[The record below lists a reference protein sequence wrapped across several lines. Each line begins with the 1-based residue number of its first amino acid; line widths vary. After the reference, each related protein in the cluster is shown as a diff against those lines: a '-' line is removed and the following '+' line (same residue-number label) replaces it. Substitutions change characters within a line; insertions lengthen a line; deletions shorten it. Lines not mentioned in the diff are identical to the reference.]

1 MLTNFLIPFSWQ
13 CVPGYSCNRTVSIL
27 LSVLIFFDGVNSL
40 SKPLLC
46 LSLSPAYC
54 LLVSL
59 SLVFPLF
66 FRTLSCLLQRRR
78 GYRIRWR
85 LSKLPSRTMKP
96 VTRSFAEFAVDL
108 EWLKVRRF
116 SDYIFKKIIII
127 TIFILIFLRR
137 CMSTASADV
146 ILIRAYMVSF
156 YLYL

>member
-1 MLTNFLIPFSWQ
+1 MRYEQWIISHITFQFNYYITSRLNNFPIGIMLTNFLIPFSWQ

-27 LSVLIFFDGVNSL
+27 LSVLIFFDGVNSS

-85 LSKLPSRTMKP
+85 LSKLLQRTLKP

-108 EWLKVRRF
+108 E
-116 SDYIFKKIIII
+116 
-127 TIFILIFLRR
+127 
-137 CMSTASADV
+137 
-146 ILIRAYMVSF
+146 
-156 YLYL
+156 